1 MLKQSRINDKEKKM
15 LIKEPIIK
23 EPINIEGQTVMS
35 KSNETFV
42 VEKQDNEIITL
53 SNGKRYLY
61 SRMFSSG
68 SFVLTDKELQEK
80 VMENIKILAEVA
92 PPPNPLWNSEKAEEY
107 RKKIENLKQKRLLAK
122 NISYEEGDLTLCS
135 GFEYMKTYGKK
146 ALSIYENACRYLAF
160 NPQKKVSFNPMQIL
174 YAESCTPDGYSVWM
188 LPHSN
193 LNNECNGIWANFFDT
208 ECGILQFDLKNW
220 HYIIGEKRLAFMK
233 QKDKNY
239 VFMGIYQ
246 LTEVKKDYPDKGITL
261 EVYSLISKDYPEHD

>member
-1 MLKQSRINDKEKKM
+1 M

-23 EPINIEGQTVMS
+23 EPINIEGQTVIS
-35 KSNETFV
+35 KNNETFV

-68 SFVLTDKELQEK
+68 SFVLIDKELQEK
-80 VMENIKILAEVA
+80 VMENIKNGDIVISDSR
-92 PPPNPLWNSEKAEEY
+92 WDMDRSVYRSE
-107 RKKIENLKQKRLLAK
+107 IEILKQNRKSNRFVK
-122 NISYEEGDLTLCS
+122 NIFSRNISCGEGDLSLDS

-146 ALSIYENACRYLAF
+146 ALTIYESACRYLSF
-160 NPQKKVSFNPMQIL
+160 NPQNKGHFNLQQIL
-174 YAESCTPDGYSVWM
+174 YSENCTPEGYSVWM

-193 LNNECNGIWANFFDT
+193 LNSECNGMWANFFYGGD
-208 ECGILQFDLKNW
+208 EILQFDLKNW
-220 HYIIGEKRLAFMK
+220 HYTIGEKRLAFMK

>member
-1 MLKQSRINDKEKKM
+1 ML
-15 LIKEPIIK
+15 IK

-61 SRMFSSG
+61 DRMFLSG

-80 VMENIKILAEVA
+80 VMDDIKKSNEGIVGDSRWDMDQLAYR
-92 PPPNPLWNSEKAEEY
+92 SE
-107 RKKIENLKQKRLLAK
+107 IEILKQNRKSNSFVK
-122 NISYEEGDLTLCS
+122 NIFSRNISCGEGDLSLDS

-146 ALSIYENACRYLAF
+146 ALSIYENACRSLAF

-193 LNNECNGIWANFFDT
+193 LNSECNEMWANFFYGGD
-208 ECGILQFDLKNW
+208 EILQFDLKNW